1 MSFIC
6 TFIIFLYKF
15 YYVLVYLTINDKKKK
30 KNNSQYDSHYENYS
44 LRPVEVGR
52 FDGVL
57 FFLRKSI

>member
-30 KNNSQYDSHYENYS
+30 SQYDSRYDNYS